1 MDLFGKKKI
10 RALETILNNTI
21 QSNIALEKISKTLT
35 CLNELIIE
43 DNEKL
48 KNENENLKEEIYKL
62 TEIKNDLQYKLDA
75 CIKLENVKKSKKSSK
90 KKSKK

>member
-10 RALETILNNTI
+10 KSLESILNNTI

-48 KNENENLKEEIYKL
+48 KNENENLKDEIYKL
-62 TEIKNDLQYKLDA
+62 TEIKNDLQCKLDA
-75 CIKLENVKKSKKSSK
+75 YIKLENVKKSKKSSK

>member
-35 CLNELIIE
+35 CLNQLIIE

-48 KNENENLKEEIYKL
+48 KDEIYKL

-75 CIKLENVKKSKKSSK
+75 YIKLENVKKSKKSSK